1 MRKKSLLV
9 FILAI
14 ILIVSLLL
22 VACQPSNQP
31 EDPSNGENPSEQP
44 NNPGG
49 DDNPSEQPPAD
60 DPSQGGNPTEQPSED
75 ESLAAKYEHISI
87 AEAIKLA
94 NAAGETETEDEVTI
108 VGTIVTVSNATYG
121 EMTVS
126 DETGSLYIFGSW
138 STDGTYYD
146 SMTEKPVKG
155 DEVVLKGVLKTYK
168 GTPQMGTINK
178 KATIVDWKTIE
189 VEIDESDYKSCSIAD
204 ARNAQKGDKVKVDG
218 IVSAITYANGHKPS
232 GVILIDESA
241 SIYVYSGD
249 IAQQVSVGNKIEV
262 AATKT
267 YWILEDEQSSAAVHG
282 YQGACQLESATLV
295 SNDKQSNSFDKSWI
309 KDITVKELLNTEVTE
324 NITSLVYKS
333 TAYIK
338 RDQGTGFV
346 NYYIND
352 IDGTTGTY
360 VYTQCNGSDFDWIDK
375 YDGKICEV
383 YYTALN
389 AKSTAAGCNYRLLP
403 IEINVISDFSFSAEN
418 VPAFAI
424 EYGVI
429 DLFEKT
435 TYGADPALKLPV
447 SYSNEL
453 IDAENVAFTYSVD
466 DTSVGSIN
474 VADDICTLNLIKNG
488 SVEVTITATFGSHSA
503 SKKVT
508 LTLEKSE
515 EVTTPTVAEIIETK
529 DGETVQVRG
538 IVVSSL
544 VNQTGF
550 YLSDS
555 TGIIAVRTTDDV
567 VSQLKPGN
575 EIVVSG
581 VKKHVK
587 KDAAAETYVGQ
598 CAIDNAVLVANYYG
612 EHDYAT
618 DYFIKDKT
626 IKDLTELDA
635 KIDYT
640 TNVYVV
646 KAKIVV
652 IEAQFYSQIKI
663 EGEDGTQM
671 NLYSSS
677 ANQYSWLKEYK
688 DQTVT
693 LELAVCNW
701 NGKNYYVGCAISA
714 IVDGQKIINSL
725 NFES

>member
-14 ILIVSLLL
+14 ILIASFLL

-49 DDNPSEQPPAD
+49 EDNPSEQPPAD
-60 DPSQGGNPTEQPSED
+60 DPSQGDNPIDQPSEN

-94 NAAGETETEDEVTI
+94 NSAGETETADEVTI

-138 STDGTYYD
+138 ASDGTYYD

-155 DEVVLKGVLKTYK
+155 DEVVLKGVLKTFN
-168 GTPQMGTINK
+168 GTAQMGSKNK
-178 KATIVDWKTIE
+178 KATIVDWRTIK
-189 VEIDESDYKSCSIAD
+189 VEIDDKDYTSCSIAD

-218 IVSAITYANGHKPS
+218 IVSAITYANGRKPS

-262 AATKT
+262 VATKT
-267 YWILEDEQSSAAVHG
+267 YWILADEQSNATVHG
-282 YQGACQLESATLV
+282 YNGACQLESATLI

-309 KDITVKELLNTEVTE
+309 ENITVKKLLNTKVTE

-338 RDQGTGFV
+338 KDQGTGFV

-352 IDGTTGTY
+352 LDGTTGTY
-360 VYTQCNGSDFDWIDK
+360 VYTQCNGSDFDWMDK

-403 IEINVISDFSFSAEN
+403 IEINIISDFSFASEN

-429 DLFEKT
+429 DLFENT
-435 TYGADPALKLPV
+435 IYGADPAIKLPV
-447 SYSNEL
+447 SYSNVL
-453 IDAENVAFTYSVD
+453 IDAENVAFTYSID
-466 DTSVGSIN
+466 DTSVASIN
-474 VADDICTLNLIKNG
+474 VADDVCTLNLIKNG
-488 SVEVTITATFGSHSA
+488 NVEVNITATFGSHSA

-508 LTLEKSE
+508 LTLERSD

-529 DGETVQVRG
+529 DGETVHVRG

-555 TGIIAVRTTDDV
+555 TGIIAVRTTKDV
-567 VSQLKPGN
+567 VSELKPGY

-587 KDAAAETYVGQ
+587 KDETATTYVGQ

-635 KIDYT
+635 TIDYT
-640 TNVYVV
+640 TNVYVLQ
-646 KAKIVV
+646 AKIIF
-652 IEAQFYSQIKI
+652 IETQYYSQIKI

-671 NLYSSS
+671 NLYSAS

-688 DQTVT
+688 DKTVT

-701 NGKNYYVGCAISA
+701 NGKKYYVGCAISA
-714 IVDGQKIINSL
+714 TVDGQKIINSL